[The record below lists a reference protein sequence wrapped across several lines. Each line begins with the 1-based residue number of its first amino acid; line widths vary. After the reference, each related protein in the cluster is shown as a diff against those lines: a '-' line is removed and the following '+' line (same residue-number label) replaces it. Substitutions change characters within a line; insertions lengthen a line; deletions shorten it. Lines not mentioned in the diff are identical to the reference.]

1 MTQTILNL
9 ATSFANSVEITEKNF
24 HLINKDNFKNW
35 LVQNLDKMS
44 DNTAKEAK
52 EFLNPTEVKSDTD
65 HYRQRRL
72 MANCGWAWR

>member
-9 ATSFANSVEITEKNF
+9 ATSFSNSVEINNKNF
-24 HLINKDNFKNW
+24 HLVNKENFKKW

-52 EFLNPTEVKSDTD
+52 EFLNTEVKSETD

-72 MANCGWAWR
+72 MANCTRAFW